1 VLTPFQE
8 DFLRLFSKTVLAE
21 HFFLTGGTAL
31 SALKPVSIEELKEFF
46 EAKSKWLMK
55 P

>member
-1 VLTPFQE
+1 MKVLTPFQE

-31 SALKPVSIEELKEFF
+31 SAFYLEHRISEDMDLCSDATF
-46 EAKSKWLMK
+46 
-55 P
+55 